1 MLLTNSKNLDAHW
14 IDNISTKT
22 GDSTFCLLF
31 VRSCLDAFLLT
42 VVLITCKC
50 YENMKKLKAKINIG
64 CLEIMNVFCILL

>member
-14 IDNISTKT
+14 IDNLSTKT

-31 VRSCLDAFLLT
+31 VRSCLDAFLLP
-42 VVLITCKC
+42 VVLIRK
-50 YENMKKLKAKINIG
+50 YEKLKAKINIG